1 MTRIVLIGA
10 ASREFG
16 PATLRD
22 IHLSDP
28 IAGEGA
34 EIVLMDLD
42 GEGLETTRRYAEA
55 LEAKTGRSF
64 RVTATTDL
72 EASLEGA
79 DFVVMAIE
87 LDRYFY
93 WAQDFHLPRMH
104 GFRQIYGEN
113 GGPGGLFHA
122 LRNMGP
128 SVEIARAV
136 ARVCP
141 DAWLLNYTNPLTKLC
156 EAQTRLT
163 DARVVGLCHGVFHGK
178 EQICRILD
186 HPLDDLEAY
195 ASGLN
200 HFTWFESIRS
210 KSTGEDFYPRLK
222 ERERA
227 AHWLSDWDEIA
238 LSRTLLRVFGLY
250 PSPGANHIGEYV
262 RWAEEFLG
270 SSAVQFF
277 YDPRDGHPWD
287 TGEVPTWIYN
297 LNDDPTHTPLF
308 PGRRL
313 SRLKAPREDRE
324 GQGERLRPSGELAI
338 PIMEGLAFG
347 VEHDLAAVNV
357 PNEGF
362 VPGLPDGSVVE
373 VPAKVGTR
381 GLEPRTMHR
390 LPEAVLAMLRTQ
402 TSINRLL
409 VDAFASKSRDALLQA
424 LLLDPTTHSYRASVE
439 LIDRMFDVQ
448 GDVLPALEWEA
459 RS

>member
-1 MTRIVLIGA
+1 
-10 ASREFG
+10 
-16 PATLRD
+16 
-22 IHLSDP
+22 
-28 IAGEGA
+28 
-34 EIVLMDLD
+34 
-42 GEGLETTRRYAEA
+42 
-55 LEAKTGRSF
+55 
-64 RVTATTDL
+64 
-72 EASLEGA
+72 
-79 DFVVMAIE
+79 
-87 LDRYFY
+87 
-93 WAQDFHLPRMH
+93 
-104 GFRQIYGEN
+104 
-113 GGPGGLFHA
+113 
-122 LRNMGP
+122 MGP
-128 SVEIARAV
+128 SVDIARAV
-136 ARVCP
+136 ARICP

-163 DARVVGLCHGVFHGK
+163 DARVIGLCHGVFHGK

-210 KSTGEDFYPRLK
+210 KSTGEDLYPRLR

-227 AHWLSDWDEIA
+227 AHWLADWDEIA

-287 TGEVPTWIYN
+287 TGQVPTWIYN

-308 PGRRL
+308 PGRPL

-324 GQGERLRPSGELAI
+324 GQGDSLHPSGELAI

-357 PNEGF
+357 PNQGF

-373 VPAKVGTR
+373 VPAKVGPR
-381 GLEPRTMHR
+381 GLEPRAMQP
-390 LPEAVLAMLRTQ
+390 LPEAVLALLRTQ

-409 VDAFASKSRDALLQA
+409 VDAFESKSRDLLLQS
-424 LLLDPTTHSYRASVE
+424 LLLDPTTHSYRAAVE
-439 LIDRMFDVQ
+439 LIDRVFDIQ
-448 GDVLPALEWEA
+448 GEVLPPLEW